1 MAYRRSRHRRHHKS
15 KKAGLRRSKRA
26 TRKGGL
32 KDVKLAKMGEKSQ
45 TPKPQSKKRVSGQ
58 DAEAAAGCVSGVC
71 RGLGALLS
79 GGKRRTK
86 RAGLRRS
93 KRAGL
98 KRGGLSRRVKRGG
111 DSSYGPLIP
120 HSPEEGHTQEN
131 SDEGENQHDGPIHTS
146 SQSTA
151 PPVGTIL

>member
-1 MAYRRSRHRRHHKS
+1 MAYRKTVRKS
-15 KKAGLRRSKRA
+15 GEKKKVRGGLKNSKRASLKKGRRA

-79 GGKRRTK
+79 GGKRRTR

-93 KRAGL
+93 K
-98 KRGGLSRRVKRGG
+98 KGGTITGIGPHEPADWRSRDAV
-111 DSSYGPLIP
+111 
-120 HSPEEGHTQEN
+120 HTQFT
-131 SDEGENQHDGPIHTS
+131 GIGPHELVHKGS
-146 SQSTA
+146 
-151 PPVGTIL
+151 GLRY

>member
-1 MAYRRSRHRRHHKS
+1 MAYRRSRHRRMS
-15 KKAGLRRSKRA
+15 KKAGLRRGRRA

-32 KDVKLAKMGEKSQ
+32 KDVRLAKMEEKSQ

-79 GGKRRTK
+79 GGKRRTR

-93 KRAGL
+93 RKGGL
-98 KRGGLSRRVKRGG
+98 KRGGLSRRAKRGG
-111 DSSYGPLIP
+111 DSSHSSLIP
-120 HSPEEGHTQEN
+120 NVPEEGN
-131 SDEGENQHDGPIHTS
+131 SDKDGNQQDEHNQTS
-146 SQSTA
+146 FQSTA
-151 PPVGTIL
+151 PGHLIL

>member
-1 MAYRRSRHRRHHKS
+1 MAYRRSRHRRMS
-15 KKAGLRRSKRA
+15 KKAGLRRDRRA

-45 TPKPQSKKRVSGQ
+45 TPRPQSKKRVSGQ

-98 KRGGLSRRVKRGG
+98 RRGGLSRRVKRGG
-111 DSSYGPLIP
+111 GPLLDFRLP
-120 HSPEEGHTQEN
+120 HNTEEGPTQEN
-131 SDEGENQHDGPIHTS
+131 SDEGENQHDGHPDIIS
-146 SQSTA
+146 
-151 PPVGTIL
+151 VY

>member
-45 TPKPQSKKRVSGQ
+45 TPKPQSKKRVSGHE
-58 DAEAAAGCVSGVC
+58 AEAAASCVSGVC

-79 GGKRRTK
+79 GGRRRTK
-86 RAGLRRS
+86 RAGLKRS
-93 KRAGL
+93 KKGGL
-98 KRGGLSRRVKRGG
+98 KRGGMSTIGQTGLHVSAHGYSGLGMQNTTHIHKSR
-111 DSSYGPLIP
+111 SP
-120 HSPEEGHTQEN
+120 HYHPHT
-131 SDEGENQHDGPIHTS
+131 H
-146 SQSTA
+146 
-151 PPVGTIL
+151 

>member
-1 MAYRRSRHRRHHKS
+1 MAYRKTVRKS
-15 KKAGLRRSKRA
+15 GEKKKVRGGLKNSKRASLKKGRRA

-45 TPKPQSKKRVSGQ
+45 TPKPQSKKRVSGH
-58 DAEAAAGCVSGVC
+58 DAEAAASCIGGVC

-93 KRAGL
+93 KKGGL
-98 KRGGLSRRVKRGG
+98 KRGGRMQYSNMLKNDMLNIRPTVSESIRQKEGPPTLG
-111 DSSYGPLIP
+111 SY
-120 HSPEEGHTQEN
+120 
-131 SDEGENQHDGPIHTS
+131 
-146 SQSTA
+146 
-151 PPVGTIL
+151 

>member
-1 MAYRRSRHRRHHKS
+1 MS
-15 KKAGLRRSKRA
+15 KKAGLKKSKRAGLKKGRRAGLKKGRRA

-45 TPKPQSKKRVSGQ
+45 TPKPQSKKRVSGH
-58 DAEAAAGCVSGVC
+58 DAEAAASCIGGVC

-93 KRAGL
+93 KKGGL
-98 KRGGLSRRVKRGG
+98 KRGGRMQYSNMLENDMLNIRPTVSESNRQKEGQPTLG
-111 DSSYGPLIP
+111 SY
-120 HSPEEGHTQEN
+120 
-131 SDEGENQHDGPIHTS
+131 
-146 SQSTA
+146 
-151 PPVGTIL
+151 